1 MADPSPFKAVADGV
15 HVSIRLTPK
24 ASRNHI
30 GGPVAGADGD
40 MALKAAVTAA
50 PENGKANA
58 ALIKL
63 LAKEWRVAKTRIS
76 VAVGATDRRK
86 TLHLQG
92 DPKALVPHLETWMR
106 SRND

>member
-1 MADPSPFKAVADGV
+1 M

-24 ASRNHI
+24 ASRNRI
-30 GGPVAGADGD
+30 DGPVAGADGHT
-40 MALKAAVTAA
+40 ALKASVTAV

-92 DPKALVPHLETWMR
+92 DPTDLLPQLETWMR